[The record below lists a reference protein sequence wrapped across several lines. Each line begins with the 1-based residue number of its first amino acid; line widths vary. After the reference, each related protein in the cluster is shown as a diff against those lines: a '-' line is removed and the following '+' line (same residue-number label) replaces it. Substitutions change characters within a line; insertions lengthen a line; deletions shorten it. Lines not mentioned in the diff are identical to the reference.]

1 MTDNQIRRQELCGEF
16 WCELREAIES
26 IGGDPSI
33 VELYMDAPLSEFVEL
48 IAPNGIR
55 PVFKESSHI
64 HFLKKNEDEDDQ
76 DLDFD
81 NERMK

>member
-1 MTDNQIRRQELCGEF
+1 MTNDQIKRQELCGEF
-16 WCELREAIES
+16 WCELREAIKS

-55 PVFKESSHI
+55 PVFRRSGHI
-64 HFLKKNEDEDDQ
+64 CYIDREGEDE
-76 DLDFD
+76 LDFD
-81 NERMK
+81 DERLK

>member
-1 MTDNQIRRQELCGEF
+1 MTNEDLKIKRQELCGEF

-26 IGGDPSI
+26 IGGDSSI

-55 PVFKESSHI
+55 PVFKKSGHI
-64 HFLKKNEDEDDQ
+64 HYSKRDEDESDP
-76 DLDFD
+76 D
-81 NERMK
+81 NERLK

>member
-1 MTDNQIRRQELCGEF
+1 MTDNQIKRQELCGEF

-33 VELYMDAPLSEFVEL
+33 VELYMDAPLSEFVEM

-55 PVFKESSHI
+55 PVFRESGHI
-64 HFLKKNEDEDDQ
+64 HFQKTDEDESEP
-76 DLDFD
+76 D
-81 NERMK
+81 NERLK

>member
-1 MTDNQIRRQELCGEF
+1 MTDNQIKRQELCGEF

-55 PVFKESSHI
+55 PVFKKSGHI
-64 HFLKKNEDEDDQ
+64 HYLKRDEEE
-76 DLDFD
+76 LDPD
-81 NERMK
+81 NERFK